1 MKKKDKTE
9 YEKRANAM
17 KDVQNETANKKS
29 KKEDN
34 PDYVDLMKRM
44 RQNLEEKKTKSKTEK
59 SMRKQKIKGICGN
72 VQ

>member
-9 YEKRANAM
+9 YEKRVNAM

-59 SMRKQKIKGICGN
+59 SMRK
-72 VQ
+72 